1 MRRIRRLLGTSLVL
15 VTAAALLGEAPA
27 GAATAQPATAQP
39 ATSTASRGYNIEGTR
54 LLGVT
59 PGRLSVYLDPKTVD
73 ATTVASVLTAAAA
86 ELRTLG
92 FPIRY
97 AGTGTPKL
105 HAGLIDVTSNAG
117 GCTGAGTGGDTNGY
131 TNSSVVAIA
140 GRAEMIEQSRIVLC
154 PAIEADVL
162 TGTVLHELGHAL
174 GLDHMPTKYDG
185 QYQVMYP
192 YGLPGVTDYQ
202 TGDVNGLNWLARS
215 TRLRVRP
222 RVLPL
227 GKLERHAARI
237 SSGRLVLTG
246 RGWTALQYYPN
257 ARVHVVVTVDGHV
270 AANLRTNVYRRAV
283 NRALHLR
290 GRHGFTFSVH
300 TAATRG
306 AHQACVTAV
315 SPFLKASRKLLG
327 CEAVFVG

>member
-1 MRRIRRLLGTSLVL
+1 MRRIRRLLGASLVL
-15 VTAAALLGEAPA
+15 VTAVALVGEAPA
-27 GAATAQPATAQP
+27 GAAISRPAATTTAA
-39 ATSTASRGYNIEGTR
+39 RGYNIEGTN

-59 PGRLSVYLDPKTVD
+59 PGRLAVYLDPKTVD
-73 ATTVASVLTAAAA
+73 ASTVASVLTKAAA
-86 ELRTLG
+86 ELRNLG

-105 HAGLIDVTSNAG
+105 HAGLIDVTSNAT
-117 GCTGAGTGGDTNGY
+117 GCTGDRAGGDTNGY
-131 TNSSVVAIA
+131 TNLRVVAIA
-140 GRAEMIEQSRIVLC
+140 GKAEMVQQSRIVLC
-154 PAIEADVL
+154 PTIAPNVL

-174 GLDHMPTKYDG
+174 GLAHMPTKYEG

-202 TGDVNGLNWLARS
+202 AGDVNGLRWLARS
-215 TRLRVRP
+215 TSLRVRP

-237 SSGRLVLTG
+237 SSGRLVFTG

-257 ARVHVVVTVDGHV
+257 ARVRVVVTVDGKV
-270 AANLRTNVYRRAV
+270 AANLRTSVYRRAV

-290 GRHGFTFSVH
+290 GKHGFTFSVH
-300 TAATRG
+300 TAARSGT
-306 AHQACVTAV
+306 HQVCVTAV

-327 CEAVFVG
+327 CGLVFVG